1 MLMSKCVYYKIISS
15 KTLKLVLVVPDILD
29 LRLWHLLTVVLS
41 SDIVLHDRVLLRY
54 RRVVIQVRPYL
65 WNVWRLQLQ
74 INQRL
79 PVHVCEKCM
88 FPNF

>member
-1 MLMSKCVYYKIISS
+1 MSKCVYYKIISS

-41 SDIVLHDRVLLRY
+41 SDIVLHDRVLLCY
-54 RRVVIQVRPYL
+54 GRVVIQVRPYL